1 LNVKCKTGIKE
12 IKSSF
17 SHEKPHPPAYR
28 QAGNPSPIERGANRI
43 FTIKT
48 IREFVA
54 TLCKT

>member
-1 LNVKCKTGIKE
+1 MKL
-12 IKSSF
+12 SS

-54 TLCKT
+54 IPSKT

>member
-1 LNVKCKTGIKE
+1 MKL
-12 IKSSF
+12 SS